1 MRKTVLNCIEQIC
14 ENNTTSSSN
23 SSSNNITATT
33 TNNTTITTTNNSS
46 NNSNNEVY
54 ISKLREALILA
65 DANKTRTEINQIL
78 ARGHNSNIETI
89 LLYEAKKNSININQ
103 FKSNIA
109 NVLLKKSPIQIMKKP
124 KK

>member
-1 MRKTVLNCIEQIC
+1 MRKTVLSCIEQIC
-14 ENNTTSSSN
+14 ENNNTSSSSN
-23 SSSNNITATT
+23 SSNNITATT
-33 TNNTTITTTNNSS
+33 NNNNSS

-78 ARGHNSNIETI
+78 ARGHNSNVETI

-109 NVLLKKSPIQIMKKP
+109 NILLKKSPIQIMKKT

>member
-23 SSSNNITATT
+23 SSSNNITA
-33 TNNTTITTTNNSS
+33 TITTTNNSS

-109 NVLLKKSPIQIMKKP
+109 NILLKKSPIQIMKKP